1 MRARCDRWFD
11 ARRFRSDYLLTFL
24 VLLKHLFFRIVV
36 SSPRW
41 LSWLCWLLGTSVQE
55 IGLLWTMKEACLPKH
70 VRCAY
75 HQHGPFCVCAPTIRL
90 FSQRRGSVC
99 ALCVSLNQ
107 ATHLFLLSYASRTG
121 FAVDEATNDL
131 PRGWYTR

>member
-1 MRARCDRWFD
+1 MQTLRAILARWVIR
-11 ARRFRSDYLLTFL
+11 AHTS
-24 VLLKHLFFRIVV
+24 
-36 SSPRW
+36 
-41 LSWLCWLLGTSVQE
+41 LCWLLGTSVEE
-55 IGLLWTMKEACLPKH
+55 IGLLWTMKEDCLPKH

-75 HQHGPFCVCAPTIRL
+75 NQHGPFCVCAPTMRL

-131 PRGWYTR
+131 PCGWYTRRSDQRQSRTAGGKRA